1 MKVEVAVA
9 DQVVVVAA
17 GVDLVVDGTREV
29 LTKDLT
35 KEVPGVPEVE
45 IWVVMAAIRVATVE
59 EVAEDMV
66 VVMAITRVVT
76 GVETREAT
84 MKDTEV
90 DMEEDKVETGVETN
104 SLELATKTALVVV

>member
-1 MKVEVAVA
+1 M
-9 DQVVVVAA
+9 
-17 GVDLVVDGTREV
+17 
-29 LTKDLT
+29 
-35 KEVPGVPEVE
+35 
-45 IWVVMAAIRVATVE
+45 E

-90 DMEEDKVETGVETN
+90 DMEDKVNYSAE
-104 SLELATKTALVVV
+104 SL

>member
-1 MKVEVAVA
+1 M
-9 DQVVVVAA
+9 
-17 GVDLVVDGTREV
+17 
-29 LTKDLT
+29 
-35 KEVPGVPEVE
+35 
-45 IWVVMAAIRVATVE
+45 E

-90 DMEEDKVETGVETN
+90 DMEEDKVNYTIVQSPYDTRCYEWSSISVCKPAFILCGIASVRHP
-104 SLELATKTALVVV
+104 SWY

>member
-1 MKVEVAVA
+1 M
-9 DQVVVVAA
+9 
-17 GVDLVVDGTREV
+17 
-29 LTKDLT
+29 
-35 KEVPGVPEVE
+35 
-45 IWVVMAAIRVATVE
+45 E

-90 DMEEDKVETGVETN
+90 DMEEDKVNYSAE
-104 SLELATKTALVVV
+104 SLWYSMLWVILHFCV